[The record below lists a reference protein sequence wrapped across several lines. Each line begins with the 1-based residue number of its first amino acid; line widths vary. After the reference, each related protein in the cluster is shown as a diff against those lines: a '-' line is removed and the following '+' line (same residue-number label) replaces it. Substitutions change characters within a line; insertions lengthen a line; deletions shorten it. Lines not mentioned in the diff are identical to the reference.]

1 MTDQEITLIN
11 LIRNAEDPGEALN
24 LAVEITLSV
33 LSSPQEAGV
42 LSPVDTVRQT

>member
-11 LIRNAEDPGEALN
+11 LIRNAEDPGEALK

-42 LSPVDTVRQT
+42 LSPVDTEKQT